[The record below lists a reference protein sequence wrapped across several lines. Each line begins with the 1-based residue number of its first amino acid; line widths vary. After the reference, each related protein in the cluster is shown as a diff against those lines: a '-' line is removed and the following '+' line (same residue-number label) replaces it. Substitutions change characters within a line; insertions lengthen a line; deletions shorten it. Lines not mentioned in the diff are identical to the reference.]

1 MHLPRRTG
9 AHTTSTR
16 PASRGVSLLTMT
28 GAVSTILTVLILAG
42 ATARLTRL
50 VTEDTITGPMRAAI
64 MRRSKNGPDGWAYLW
79 VSCPWCVGLWIAAAV
94 TLAAWCASLLLL
106 DGPLLPVPAWLW
118 VPGLALTNNYLAARL
133 QA

>member
-1 MHLPRRTG
+1 
-9 AHTTSTR
+9 
-16 PASRGVSLLTMT
+16 MT